1 MKKNIISIALNCSI
15 FCMLSSSP
23 LKFAWEA
30 LKNPT
35 QVGAVF
41 ECSES
46 VGHELMRYA
55 KNHQGPKQ
63 IIEVGAGMG
72 SVTKVICNHYLNK
85 NDRVDVIEINPE
97 YCVKLRKLFPREQ
110 YPHVY
115 IHCVDVLKFVPT
127 IKYDYI
133 ICTLPFNAFP
143 NGLVKDLQN
152 QLKSF
157 SHSGTHLSYVEYM
170 AFSYL
175 RRSLTQN
182 QYKAQ
187 QLAEHKKLID
197 DFKNR
202 YFVQTVKVFKNIP
215 PIYVHH
221 LKIS

>member
-1 MKKNIISIALNCSI
+1 MKKNIIFIALNCSI

-85 NDRVDVIEINPE
+85 NDRVDVI
-97 YCVKLRKLFPREQ
+97 
-110 YPHVY
+110 
-115 IHCVDVLKFVPT
+115 KFVPT

-221 LKIS
+221 LKISQREF